1 MYALQGFLMSFFD
14 DSKSADTPCTSFV
27 HRPAGGI
34 AGFREVFD
42 EASRIAVTAF
52 PMTMVKNLVA
62 AKSAVAAC
70 YILADHQRVYIG
82 ESGNVGRRLSE
93 HAADPSKAFAREVY
107 VISGGGNASF
117 DKTAA
122 LYLQHRLTR
131 AAEAA
136 GLVQVQ
142 KGSSATLLDLP
153 GWRCAPLDRI
163 VEDGQRVLYDA
174 GCRAFDSS
182 CASQRPLDSVLS
194 AEAYDGSVEADDLG
208 QMEIGVVATPCG
220 AVEFQFSYGDIWGRG
235 YAANNGFVVMAGS
248 EVRTLINASV
258 NPILHTRRAALDEAG
273 VLADIPGL
281 LDRQRLLVSVWFPS
295 MAIAAKVLAG
305 AHVASS
311 KWAAVRDGRPFV
323 LVA

>member
-1 MYALQGFLMSFFD
+1 MSLFGD
-14 DSKSADTPCTSFV
+14 LKPTGAPCTTFV

-52 PMTMVKNLVA
+52 PMTALKNIALGTT
-62 AKSAVAAC
+62 AVTAC
-70 YILADHQRVYIG
+70 YILADHERVYIG

-93 HAADPSKAFAREVY
+93 HAADPSKSFAREAY

-122 LYLQHRLTR
+122 LYFQMCLTR
-131 AAEAA
+131 AAEQA

-153 GWRCAPLDRI
+153 AWRCAPLDRI
-163 VEDGQRVLYDA
+163 VEDGKRVLYDA

-182 CASQRPLDSVLS
+182 CASRRPVQKTGVDSVALI
-194 AEAYDGSVEADDLG
+194 EADPDGSGEFDDSG
-208 QMEIGVVATPCG
+208 RMEIGVVATPCG
-220 AVEFQFSYGDIWGRG
+220 AAEFQLAYGDLWGRG
-235 YAANNGFVVMAGS
+235 YAANDGFVVMAGS
-248 EVRTLINASV
+248 EVRMLVNASV
-258 NPILHTRRAALDEAG
+258 NPILHTRRAALEEAD
-273 VLADIPGL
+273 VLAVIPGL
-281 LDRQRLLVSVWFPS
+281 FDRKRLLVSVWFPS
-295 MAIAAKVLAG
+295 MAIAAKVLTG
-305 AHVASS
+305 AHVAST
-311 KWAAVRDGRPFV
+311 KWVAVRDARPFV

>member
-1 MYALQGFLMSFFD
+1 MSFFHD
-14 DSKSADTPCTSFV
+14 TKSIAPPCTSFV

-34 AGFREVFD
+34 AGVREVFD

-52 PMTMVKNLVA
+52 PMAMIKQMIA
-62 AKSAVAAC
+62 AKSSVAAC
-70 YILADHQRVYIG
+70 YILADHERVYIG
-82 ESGNVGRRLSE
+82 ESGNVGRRLSD
-93 HAADPSKAFAREVY
+93 HATDPSKSFAREVY

-131 AAEAA
+131 AAEDA

-142 KGSSATLLDLP
+142 KGISATLLDLP
-153 GWRCAPLDRI
+153 AWRCAPLDRI
-163 VEDGQRVLYDA
+163 VEDGKRVLYDA

-182 CASQRPLDSVLS
+182 CASRRPVQKTGFDSTAL
-194 AEAYDGSVEADDLG
+194 VEADADSG
-208 QMEIGVVATPCG
+208 GEAYESGPMEIGVIATPCG
-220 AVEFQFSYGDIWGRG
+220 ALEFQLAYGDLWGRG
-235 YAANNGFVVMAGS
+235 FAANDGFVVMAGS
-248 EVRTLINASV
+248 EVRSLVNASV
-258 NPILHTRRAALDEAG
+258 NPILHTRRAALEEAG

-281 LDRQRLLVSVWFPS
+281 FDRKRLLVSVRFPS

-311 KWAAVRDGRPFV
+311 KWTTVRDARLFV
-323 LVA
+323 LAA

>member
-1 MYALQGFLMSFFD
+1 MSFFHD
-14 DSKSADTPCTSFV
+14 NKPIGPPCTSFV
-27 HRPAGGI
+27 HRPGGGI
-34 AGFREVFD
+34 AGVREVFD

-52 PMTMVKNLVA
+52 PMTMVKNIDL
-62 AKSAVAAC
+62 AKATIAAC
-70 YILADHQRVYIG
+70 YLLTDHERVYIG
-82 ESGNVGRRLSE
+82 ETGNVGRRLSE
-93 HAADPSKAFAREVY
+93 HAADLSKSFAREAY
-107 VISGGGNASF
+107 VISGGGNAAF

-153 GWRCAPLDRI
+153 AWRCAPLDRI
-163 VEDGQRVLYDA
+163 VEDGKRVLYDA

-182 CASQRPLDSVLS
+182 CASQRPIPKVPITVGLTEA
-194 AEAYDGSVEADDLG
+194 AEDNLEADDSG
-208 QMEIGVVATPCG
+208 QMEIGVVATPCD
-220 AVEFQFSYGDIWGRG
+220 AVEFQFAYGDVWGRG
-235 YAANNGFVVMAGS
+235 YAANDGFVVMAGS

-258 NPILHTRRAALDEAG
+258 NPILHTRRAALEEAS

-281 LDRQRLLVSVWFPS
+281 HDRKRLLVSVWFPS

-305 AHVASS
+305 AHVAST
-311 KWAAVRDGRPFV
+311 KWAAVRDARPFII
-323 LVA
+323 AA

>member
-1 MYALQGFLMSFFD
+1 MSFFSD
-14 DSKSADTPCTSFV
+14 LKPTGAPCTTFV

-52 PMTMVKNLVA
+52 PMAELKNITLGTTV
-62 AKSAVAAC
+62 VTAC
-70 YILADHQRVYIG
+70 YILADHERVYIG

-93 HAADPSKAFAREVY
+93 HATDPSKSFAREAY

-122 LYLQHRLTR
+122 LYFQLCLTR
-131 AAEAA
+131 AAEQA

-153 GWRCAPLDRI
+153 AWRCAPLDRI
-163 VEDGQRVLYDA
+163 VEDGKRVLYDA

-182 CASQRPLDSVLS
+182 CASRRPVQKTGTDSV
-194 AEAYDGSVEADDLG
+194 AVMEADSDGSDETDDSG
-208 QMEIGVVATPCG
+208 QMEIGVVATPSG
-220 AVEFQFSYGDIWGRG
+220 EVEFQLVYGDLWGRG
-235 YAANNGFVVMAGS
+235 YAASEGFVVMAGS
-248 EVRTLINASV
+248 EVRTLVNASV
-258 NPILHTRRAALDEAG
+258 NPILHTRRKALDEAG
-273 VLADIPGL
+273 VLADIPGIGE
-281 LDRQRLLVSVWFPS
+281 RKRLLVSVWFPS
-295 MAIAAKVLAG
+295 MAIAAKVLTG

-311 KWAAVRDGRPFV
+311 KWAAVRDDRPFV
-323 LVA
+323 VVA

>member
-1 MYALQGFLMSFFD
+1 MSIF
-14 DSKSADTPCTSFV
+14 SEIKSTGGPCTSFV

-34 AGFREVFD
+34 AGVREVFD

-52 PMTMVKNLVA
+52 PMAMLKNIALATA
-62 AKSAVAAC
+62 AVTAC
-70 YILADHQRVYIG
+70 YILSDHERVYIG

-93 HAADPSKAFAREVY
+93 HAADPSKSFAREAY

-122 LYLQHRLTR
+122 LYLQLCLTR
-131 AAEAA
+131 AAEQA

-142 KGSSATLLDLP
+142 KGASATLLDLP
-153 GWRCAPLDRI
+153 AWRCAPLDRI
-163 VEDGQRVLYDA
+163 VEDGKRVLYDA

-182 CASQRPLDSVLS
+182 CASQRPKAALGSITVEGDADGIVDS
-194 AEAYDGSVEADDLG
+194 G

-220 AVEFQFSYGDIWGRG
+220 AAEFQLAYGDLWGRG
-235 YAANNGFVVMAGS
+235 YTANDGFVVMAGS
-248 EVRTLINASV
+248 EVRTLVNASV
-258 NPILHTRRAALDEAG
+258 NPILHTRRAALEEAG

-281 LDRQRLLVSVWFPS
+281 LERKRLLVSVWFPS
-295 MAIAAKVLAG
+295 MSIAAKVLTG

-311 KWAAVRDGRPFV
+311 KWGAVHDARPFV
-323 LVA
+323 IAA